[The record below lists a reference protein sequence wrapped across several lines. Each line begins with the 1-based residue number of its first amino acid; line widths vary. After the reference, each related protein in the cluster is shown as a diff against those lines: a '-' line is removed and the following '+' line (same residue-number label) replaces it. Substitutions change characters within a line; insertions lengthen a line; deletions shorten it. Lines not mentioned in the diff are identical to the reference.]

1 MKMLSALSCS
11 LFFVAV
17 LGCSQQASTVPA
29 AAQPGSPPSGSASTH
44 SSDVNTFGESKDT
57 AADAA
62 QARAQSW
69 GGSGQDASKQA
80 TAPDPAN
87 PPPPRQ

>member
-1 MKMLSALSCS
+1 MKMLSAVYCA
-11 LFFVAV
+11 LFFVSV
-17 LGCSQQASTVPA
+17 LVCSQQASTVPA
-29 AAQPGSPPSGSASTH
+29 AAQPGNPPAGSASTH
-44 SSDVNTFGESKDT
+44 TSDVNTFGESKDT

-69 GGSGQDASKQA
+69 GGSGQDSSKQA
-80 TAPDPAN
+80 NAPDPAN